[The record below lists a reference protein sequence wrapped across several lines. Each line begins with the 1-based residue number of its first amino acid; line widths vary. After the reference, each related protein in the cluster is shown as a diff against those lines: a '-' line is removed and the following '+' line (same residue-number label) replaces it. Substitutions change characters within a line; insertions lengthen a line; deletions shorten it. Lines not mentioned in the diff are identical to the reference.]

1 MEEEVQ
7 KEEISTTSIETKKE
21 ETQKEE
27 ITAPSPEKK
36 VEDDEIEPFIPD
48 IKIYAVKTIIGR
60 ENVVLEAMS
69 GKAKVAGLFVK
80 AMVHPEEL
88 RGYVFVEGDLKDIET
103 IIKEIPH
110 ARGVLRKPVKI
121 SEIKRFMEPKKIE
134 IKVKENDIV
143 EVIGGPF
150 KGEKGK
156 VIRFDDVKGEV
167 TIELIEVTV
176 PIRVTVNAGLI
187 KLIEKGK

>member
-1 MEEEVQ
+1 ME
-7 KEEISTTSIETKKE
+7 KEIPI
-21 ETQKEE
+21 TQNL
-27 ITAPSPEKK
+27 EKK
-36 VEDDEIEPFIPD
+36 VETDEEEIETYVPD
-48 IKIYAVKTIIGR
+48 IKIYAIKTIIGR

-69 GKAKVAGLFVK
+69 GKAKVTGLFVK

-103 IIKEIPH
+103 MIKEIPH
-110 ARGVLRKPVKI
+110 ARGVLRKPVNI
-121 SEIKRFMEPKKIE
+121 SDIKKFMEPKKIE